1 MKHKIDWSII
11 RSAILVFLVCL
22 VLSGILLTSSFLFRD
37 KMQVEYDEHQNAF
50 RDVSQKYLSVDGDE
64 KIIKEHYPRFIELAN
79 RGIIGSENRLN
90 WVENLEATAKNIQLP
105 GLRYQ
110 IDSRQPFE
118 PEFNLNTGAYELFA
132 TKMNLTLGLL
142 HEIDL
147 AKVIDDLNK
156 NAAGL
161 YNMTQCRFAKTGR
174 NIEADAQRPNVS
186 VECQLQWYSLNLI
199 GGEEIKL

>member
-1 MKHKIDWSII
+1 MKHKIEWSII
-11 RSAILVFLVCL
+11 RGAVVVFLVCL
-22 VLSGILLTSSFLFRD
+22 LLSGVLLTSSFLFRD
-37 KMQVEYDEHQNAF
+37 NMQVEFDKHQANF

-64 KIIKEHYPRFIELAN
+64 KIIKEQYPRFIELAN

-90 WVENLEATAKNIQLP
+90 WVETLEATAKKIKLP

-110 IDSRQPFE
+110 IDSRQEFQ
-118 PEFNLNTGAYELFA
+118 PEFDLNTGSYELFA
-132 TKMNLTLGLL
+132 TRMNLNLGLL

-161 YNMTQCRFAKTGR
+161 YNMSQCRFTKSR
-174 NIEADAQRPNVS
+174 RRVEPDPERSNVN
-186 VECQLQWYSLNLI
+186 VDCQLQWYSLNLI